1 MKEEDAVW
9 IYLDLR
15 KYEGKLYL
23 NYRDLIQELEKS
35 LNTIPDKLRKLL
47 SGVRGVDLMGFK
59 VKLKWDKGR
68 VEVSDLLERLSE
80 IGEQEGKRVI
90 IVFDESQELRK
101 LKGYNL
107 LYPLAYAYD
116 NLKVSLVLTGSEIGM
131 VHRFLRLD
139 DVNSPL
145 FGRAF
150 INVTVPP
157 FPRDKAIEFLRRG
170 FEEVGVRVKDDVLE
184 DAYSNL
190 GGVPGWLT
198 YYGFN
203 YLQEKD
209 HRKALDKTISL
220 GTSLIMG
227 EFRNFLSVRRGAEDR
242 YYTIMKTCIRGCRWS
257 DVKRAI
263 EAREG
268 VEIDDKRL
276 SELLQN
282 LTDASFLIK
291 EDDEYKPADI
301 MVSKA
306 FESPVSMGTY

>member
-1 MKEEDAVW
+1 MW

-23 NYRDLIQELEKS
+23 NYRDLTQELEKA

-47 SGVRGVDLMGFK
+47 NGVKGVNVMGLE
-59 VKLKWDKGR
+59 VKLKWGR
-68 VEVSDLLERLSE
+68 GKVEVSDLLERLSE
-80 IGEQEGKRVI
+80 IGEREGKRAI
-90 IVFDESQELRK
+90 IVLDESQELRK

-116 NLKVSLVLTGSEIGM
+116 NLKVSLVFTGSEVGM
-131 VHRFLRLD
+131 VYRFLKLND
-139 DVNSPL
+139 AGSPL

-150 INVTVPP
+150 VNVTVPP

-170 FEEVGVRVKDDVLE
+170 FEEVGVRVKDDELE

-190 GGVPGWLT
+190 GGIPGWLT

-203 YLQEKD
+203 YLQERD

-220 GTSLIMG
+220 GVSLIME
-227 EFRNFLSVRRGAEDR
+227 EFRNFLSIRRGAESR
-242 YYTIMKTCIRGCRWS
+242 YYAIMRVCVKGCRWS

-263 EAREG
+263 EAKEG

-291 EDDEYKPADI
+291 ENDEYKPADI
-301 MVSKA
+301 MISKA
-306 FESPVSMGTY
+306 FESPINMGSY